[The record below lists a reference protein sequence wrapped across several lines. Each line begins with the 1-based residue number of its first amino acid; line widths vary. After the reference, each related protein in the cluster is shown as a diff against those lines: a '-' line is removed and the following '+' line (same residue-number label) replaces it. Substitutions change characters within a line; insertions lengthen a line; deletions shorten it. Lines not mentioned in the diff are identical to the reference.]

1 MTAESKNYQNR
12 SKKRVALFSLIISVL
27 LVIIKVLVA
36 YFSNSIGVLSEA
48 LNNGLDL
55 VTVLITFLAIRIA
68 TRPPDKDHTYG
79 HGKYENF
86 SAFLEII
93 IIFFLSFFIVY
104 RSIQRLITRDFD
116 LRINIYVFLVLVIS
130 IIINII
136 RVYFVGNIAR
146 RYDSVAF
153 RSQFLNY
160 SGDII
165 NSVIVILGL
174 IFASRG
180 YYLADPIA
188 SIVVSL
194 IIIGFGIRLAI
205 RVVRNFLDYIPA
217 EITEKVHKILKNNPE
232 IRTVNGI
239 KIHEV
244 GNIKFINIDIGVDD
258 NVYIS
263 QVEKI
268 KKSIKKEVIQEI
280 PEAETMIEIKPAI
293 SIENIDCIVKEVL
306 MDQMDLKDI
315 HNIFIYN
322 VGNKIDISAH
332 IELSK
337 LVNLEDSEQLTSRT
351 EDILKEKIKNI
362 RNIYIH
368 IEDAKTDEEWG
379 DVTSRSEKLIERIK
393 KDISSYVSPDTCH
406 KFTVLERNG
415 AYNIA
420 FHCRLAK
427 EMDVKKA
434 HNIITRVE
442 NSIKRISKNINEV
455 SIHMEPI

>member
-1 MTAESKNYQNR
+1 MAEESKNYQNR
-12 SKKRVALFSLIISVL
+12 SKKRVALFSLIISVF

-263 QVEKI
+263 QIEKI
-268 KKSIKKEVIQEI
+268 KKAIKKEVIQEI
-280 PEAETMIEIKPAI
+280 PEAETMIEIKPAL
-293 SIENIDCIVKEVL
+293 SNENIDCIVKEVL

-337 LVNLEDSEQLTSRT
+337 LVNLEDSEQLTGRT

-368 IEDAKTDEEWG
+368 IEDAKTDEDWD

-406 KFTVLERNG
+406 KFTILEKDG